1 MSPVQPHASDRLSQV
16 ACCPMHAKSLIK
28 MKSMARRGHYLVP
41 IHGMRHPK
49 GPGPLGLLCTGANV
63 PPSVALSEA
72 PARSPRSA

>member
-1 MSPVQPHASDRLSQV
+1 
-16 ACCPMHAKSLIK
+16 